1 MKKLLL
7 LLLFIPLVSFGQ
19 TFDEIMKMNSEDIFV
34 RYMVE
39 NGFEIDLNNIN
50 KELIQY
56 KLNPVL
62 IGKNSSWDAMA
73 TFEKPGIFNIG
84 FNLASSDSKI
94 KYTKIYNQIKEKC
107 TYGNSK
113 NGTVTYYCKWKEDY
127 QKMIS
132 VMNFNNIRMFSSSIN
147 TYYPN
152 YKFVD

>member
-1 MKKLLL
+1 MKKLIL

-62 IGKNSSWDAMA
+62 IGKNSSWDASA
-73 TFEKPGIFNIG
+73 TFEKPGFFNIG

-127 QKMIS
+127 KKMIS
-132 VMNFNNIRMFSSSIN
+132 VMNFNNIRMFTSSIN